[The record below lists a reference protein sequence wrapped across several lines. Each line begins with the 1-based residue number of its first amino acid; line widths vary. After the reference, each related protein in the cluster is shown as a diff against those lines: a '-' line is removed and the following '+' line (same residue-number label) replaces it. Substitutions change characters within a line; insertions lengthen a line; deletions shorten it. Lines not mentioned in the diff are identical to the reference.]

1 MIEYVVTY
9 PSDQRLQ
16 IYFSL
21 PDDVHF
27 SFDPGDGQFAC
38 SSIELGST
46 LIEFT
51 EQVEVTQFENQYKP
65 PLP

>member
-27 SFDPGDGQFAC
+27 NFDPGDGQFAC
-38 SSIELGST
+38 SSIELG
-46 LIEFT
+46 
-51 EQVEVTQFENQYKP
+51 
-65 PLP
+65 

>member
-27 SFDPGDGQFAC
+27 RFYPGDGQFAP

-51 EQVEVTQFENQYKP
+51 VRVEVSQFVNQNKP
-65 PLP
+65 PLA

>member
-27 SFDPGDGQFAC
+27 SFDPGYGQFAC

-51 EQVEVTQFENQYKP
+51 EKVEVSQFVNQKKP
-65 PLP
+65 SIP

>member
-9 PSDQRLQ
+9 PTDKRLQ

-27 SFDPGDGQFAC
+27 NFDPGDRQFAC

-51 EQVEVTQFENQYKP
+51 EQVELSQFENQIKS